1 MKINK
6 LITAGV
12 LCLGTLGVSNAAT
25 VYMTG
30 STADRA
36 NVQASLLS
44 PASGVFASTPAYTVW
59 DGGSTGNNAG
69 NGGNWMTFSGTA
81 NATNGGGALV
91 VKCHWSGSE
100 AGVKDV
106 VNSGLSEDFLSD
118 AQSDGA
124 DHGTNQPGPGFDHSL
139 VDLAMADA
147 AQSFSQ
153 SSVLKGFSNIASNK
167 EVSIIPFTFVRN
179 NGLWTGTNITSS
191 MFIQAQGLGCARA
204 VFTGNAAD
212 INDFM
217 YISGRD
223 SGSGTR
229 VNVFG
234 DTGYGIST
242 PANQIEI
249 NSSGVMQQVNGT
261 FFGEIGYSSGG
272 TLAKTMGAN
281 TTTSDDQALGLP
293 GNGFSVIA
301 YLSRGDANTALALTP
316 TPAVELSYNGVVQ
329 SRANVIEGTHTLWGN
344 EFIFARNGAGG
355 LAIGVYKALA
365 FGGINATIS
374 PTATT
379 AIRLQDMHCTRSG
392 PTSVPS
398 HN

>member
-1 MKINK
+1 
-6 LITAGV
+6 
-12 LCLGTLGVSNAAT
+12 
-25 VYMTG
+25 
-30 STADRA
+30 
-36 NVQASLLS
+36 
-44 PASGVFASTPAYTVW
+44 
-59 DGGSTGNNAG
+59 
-69 NGGNWMTFSGTA
+69 
-81 NATNGGGALV
+81 
-91 VKCHWSGSE
+91 
-100 AGVKDV
+100 
-106 VNSGLSEDFLSD
+106 
-118 AQSDGA
+118 
-124 DHGTNQPGPGFDHSL
+124 
-139 VDLAMADA
+139 
-147 AQSFSQ
+147 
-153 SSVLKGFSNIASNK
+153 
-167 EVSIIPFTFVRN
+167 
-179 NGLWTGTNITSS
+179 
-191 MFIQAQGLGCARA
+191 
-204 VFTGNAAD
+204 
-212 INDFM
+212 
-217 YISGRD
+217 
-223 SGSGTR
+223 